1 MKIEKLNKRDSKDI
15 INLWNNSIDKCFIYK
30 KLDEDLFM
38 NYFFR
43 ETKEYEIIN
52 YKAVIDSKIVGFIS
66 GVKYLSRKTFYIT
79 MILVDK
85 SYRKQKIGTKLYK
98 KLETYWLSNEDIVKV
113 DLLFTNPINLIWNI
127 PFTNLHEH
135 PNAPG
140 VDLKG
145 EGYMF
150 FKNQGFLD
158 FTYQNSYY
166 RTIQDY
172 EYTDFIKERLA
183 NLKEENITADFY
195 DINNHIGLNELM
207 EDLNS
212 EAWKTEILSHVKE
225 KKEDNT
231 LLVALDKNRVIG
243 FTGPIH
249 LQENGRGYF
258 AGVGIHSEYRG
269 RGIGTLLFTK
279 LCMSFKEID
288 VIYSTL
294 FTAKNNYAR
303 FIYEREGFKIV
314 RSWANMRKEL
324 KR

>member
-1 MKIEKLNKRDSKDI
+1 MIIKRLEKSDNKEI
-15 INLWNNSIDKCFIYK
+15 ISLWNSSIDECFVYK
-30 KLDEDLFM
+30 RLDDELFLS
-38 NYFFR
+38 YFFR
-43 ETKEYEIIN
+43 ENDLYEIIN
-52 YKAVIDSKIVGFIS
+52 YKAIVDNKIVGFIS
-66 GVKYLSRKTFYIT
+66 GVKFNSRNTFYIT
-79 MILVDK
+79 MVLVDK
-85 SYRKQKIGTKLYK
+85 AFRKQKIGTRLYE
-98 KLETYWLSNEDIVKV
+98 KLEKHWLNDENIVKV
-113 DLLFTNPINLIWNI
+113 DLLFTNPVNLIWNI

-150 FKNQGFLD
+150 FKNKGFLD

-172 EYTDFIKERLA
+172 EYTDFIKQRLE
-183 NLKEENITADFY
+183 NLKKENITADFY
-195 DINNHIGLNELM
+195 DINKHVGLEELM
-207 EDLNS
+207 DDLNS
-212 EAWKTEILSHVKE
+212 VAWKEEILNHVKE
-225 KKEDNT
+225 KQEKNT
-231 LLVALDKNRVIG
+231 LLVALDGNKTIG

-249 LQENGRGYF
+249 LQKSGRGYF

-288 VIYSTL
+288 VEYATL